1 VTQFTIA
8 FRRST
13 DTLKQALPE
22 TPMRHLTALALALAL
37 LSTASAADIYCN
49 NQGKDCSDK
58 PTPGAVLVHISASNY
73 GSNTLSTP
81 AQASASDRSAGNGSA
96 DSANSRLNAERSA
109 QAVQKDVTTARAT
122 QCKDAQDKY
131 QKSVEAR
138 RVYRV
143 GKDGEREYL
152 SDNEADQM
160 RLNARLEMEQACG
173 KSSG

>member
-1 VTQFTIA
+1 
-8 FRRST
+8 
-13 DTLKQALPE
+13 
-22 TPMRHLTALALALAL
+22 MRHLTALALTLTL
-37 LSTASAADIYCN
+37 LGGTASAADIYCN

-58 PTPGAVLVHISASNY
+58 PTPGAVLVHIANNSY

-81 AQASASDRSAGNGSA
+81 AASSERARDNSSTDA
-96 DSANSRLNAERSA
+96 ANARLSQEHSA
-109 QAVQKDVTTARAT
+109 QAVQKDVASTRAT

-138 RVYRV
+138 RVYRM

-152 SDNEADQM
+152 SDSEADQM
-160 RLNARLEMEQACG
+160 RLNARLEMERSCA